1 MIGDQEPDQH
11 LTFVWTGIG
20 KMRSK
25 GTSHFDDILRVL
37 EEGVTNGHYVFQIC
51 MDWYR
56 ENAVQG
62 YKPL

>member
-25 GTSHFDDILRVL
+25 GTSHFDDFLRGL
-37 EEGVTNGHYVFQIC
+37 EEGVTNGYYVFQ
-51 MDWYR
+51 M
-56 ENAVQG
+56 
-62 YKPL
+62 

>member
-25 GTSHFDDILRVL
+25 GASHFDNFLRVL
-37 EEGVTNGHYVFQIC
+37 EEGVTHGHYVFQIHYV
-51 MDWYR
+51 MIHLSTKFHHDR
-56 ENAVQG
+56 
-62 YKPL
+62 